1 MIERNKSRQELD
13 KLLVL
18 TTNHVLQN
26 KQKCCVLHSLIL
38 AYIRIFR
45 SVFTAFGDE
54 VLFCTRQ
61 FSSKSRV
68 NCVKISCSTIHLLA
82 RALLVISGCGVQ
94 SLKTIHRDSVKMGQ
108 TKCAILIYVLSLKT
122 NFISVFFLLICLPL
136 LFILR
141 EPTLIVANCLGQF
154 FLLKFHNLEKTF
166 MKSQNYQ
173 LV

>member
-1 MIERNKSRQELD
+1 MTNCLSSQPTTYYKTNNKC
-13 KLLVL
+13 
-18 TTNHVLQN
+18 T
-26 KQKCCVLHSLIL
+26 VLHSLVL

-68 NCVKISCSTIHLLA
+68 NCVKISCSTIHQLG

-108 TKCAILIYVLSLKT
+108 TKCAILILVLSLKT
-122 NFISVFFLLICLPL
+122 NFISVFSFNLLTPL
-136 LFILR
+136 VHFEGTYFDCGKLSWPIFPPKL
-141 EPTLIVANCLGQF
+141 
-154 FLLKFHNLEKTF
+154 
-166 MKSQNYQ
+166 S
-173 LV
+173 

>member
-1 MIERNKSRQELD
+1 MTNCLSSQPTTYYKTNK
-13 KLLVL
+13 
-18 TTNHVLQN
+18 
-26 KQKCCVLHSLIL
+26 KCCVLHSLVL

-45 SVFTAFGDE
+45 SEFTAFGDE

-68 NCVKISCSTIHLLA
+68 NCVKISCSTIHQLA

-94 SLKTIHRDSVKMGQ
+94 SLKTIHREMGQ

-154 FLLKFHNLEKTF
+154 FLLNFYNLEKTYEEPKLPSCLKTF
-166 MKSQNYQ
+166 HI
-173 LV
+173 

>member
-1 MIERNKSRQELD
+1 MTPFFLGKARQECDLCVVAKYKRLFFKARSCFAESLSDARNKLVIERNKSRQELD

-94 SLKTIHRDSVKMGQ
+94 SLKTIHRDSVKNGSNKMCNIDLRFVAEN
-108 TKCAILIYVLSLKT
+108 KFYIC
-122 NFISVFFLLICLPL
+122 FF
-136 LFILR
+136 F
-141 EPTLIVANCLGQF
+141 
-154 FLLKFHNLEKTF
+154 
-166 MKSQNYQ
+166 
-173 LV
+173 

>member
-1 MIERNKSRQELD
+1 MTNCLSSQPTTYYKTNNKC
-13 KLLVL
+13 
-18 TTNHVLQN
+18 T
-26 KQKCCVLHSLIL
+26 VLHSLVL

-94 SLKTIHRDSVKMGQ
+94 SLKTIHREMGQ

-154 FLLKFHNLEKTF
+154 FPPKL
-166 MKSQNYQ
+166 S
-173 LV
+173 

>member
-1 MIERNKSRQELD
+1 MTNCLSSQPTTYYKTNNKC
-13 KLLVL
+13 
-18 TTNHVLQN
+18 T
-26 KQKCCVLHSLIL
+26 VLHSLVL

-61 FSSKSRV
+61 FSSKSRA
-68 NCVKISCSTIHLLA
+68 NCVKISCSTIHQLG

-141 EPTLIVANCLGQF
+141 GPSLIVANCLGQF
-154 FLLKFHNLEKTF
+154 FLLNFHNLEKTYEEPKLPSCLKTF
-166 MKSQNYQ
+166 HI
-173 LV
+173 

>member
-1 MIERNKSRQELD
+1 MTNCLSSQP
-13 KLLVL
+13 
-18 TTNHVLQN
+18 TTYYKTNN
-26 KQKCCVLHSLIL
+26 KCCVLHSLIL

-108 TKCAILIYVLSLKT
+108 TKCAILTYVLSLKT
-122 NFISVFFLLICLPL
+122 NFISVFFS
-136 LFILR
+136 FILLS
-141 EPTLIVANCLGQF
+141 P
-154 FLLKFHNLEKTF
+154 
-166 MKSQNYQ
+166 
-173 LV
+173 LVHFYGIYFDCGKLSWPIFPPKVS